1 MAFSLTA
8 QSIDGID
15 PHRIAAYL
23 GQAVAELVNA
33 LEQDPQRLA
42 SSLEV
47 VPEDERQLLLND
59 FNDTASEFAPAV
71 SIHALFEHQSAAIPR
86 LWRWST
92 KTAN

>member
-1 MAFSLTA
+1 M
-8 QSIDGID
+8 
-15 PHRIAAYL
+15 
-23 GQAVAELVNA
+23 
-33 LEQDPQRLA
+33 
-42 SSLEV
+42 